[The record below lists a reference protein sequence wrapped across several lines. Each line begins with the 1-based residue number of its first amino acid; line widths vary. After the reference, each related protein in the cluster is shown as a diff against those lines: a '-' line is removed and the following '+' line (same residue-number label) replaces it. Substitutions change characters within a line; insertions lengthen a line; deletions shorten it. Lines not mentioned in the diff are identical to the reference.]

1 MALHFP
7 WHRLLQM
14 WPRDFLGRQEVAGRQ
29 QASFR
34 KGFFSPTRIEK
45 DQALTVWLVLFHG
58 EWAVFVV
65 VFFVFV

>member
-1 MALHFP
+1 
-7 WHRLLQM
+7 
-14 WPRDFLGRQEVAGRQ
+14 VAGRQ